1 MVFFGNMSKETEW
14 IVNDRIKV
22 NYYVCLQKKRNE
34 KRPADI
40 MSSIHSARHRN
51 ESMNMSFEP
60 PSKDIQFAEG
70 GNLLSCKSVNS
81 EEDETNSVIKVFIS

>member
-1 MVFFGNMSKETEW
+1 
-14 IVNDRIKV
+14 
-22 NYYVCLQKKRNE
+22 
-34 KRPADI
+34 

-70 GNLLSCKSVNS
+70 GNLLSCKSTNS
-81 EEDETNSVIKVFIS
+81 EEDESTATVKVIWVNFRKFRIVVDHRFKSCHVYLKRELF